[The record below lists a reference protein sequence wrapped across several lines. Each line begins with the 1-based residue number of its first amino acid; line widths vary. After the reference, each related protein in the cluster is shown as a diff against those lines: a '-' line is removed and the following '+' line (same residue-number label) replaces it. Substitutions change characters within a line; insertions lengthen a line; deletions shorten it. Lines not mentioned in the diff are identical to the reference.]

1 MTQRQSSP
9 VAGAWSRRAFLV
21 ATGSLLAGGVG
32 CSGDAAASAT
42 DIAEGDGEDV
52 DDFDPVFTVDD
63 VPEDPTYAPLPL
75 IVGAPEP
82 TRVRVTCFVE
92 EARRVAWRVW
102 RDGDLLSETK
112 AFISDVVDD
121 YAEALA
127 TGLLPNTEYYVA
139 MFVGEG
145 RLAGQ
150 GRSPTGPPVARS
162 RVGRFRTPPAD
173 DASPTL
179 RFALVSATFEDASPA
194 LDAIAADSRAA
205 SVHVGGLVTTAGAK
219 SLADVRAAW
228 REQLGHSSLGALFTG
243 SLTLTVP
250 SASEVAGIAP
260 LEDQKRL
267 YSEALPA
274 TPAPSGALWG
284 RHRWGKT
291 AEVFLLDTATES
303 ESGLVSTEQLTWLAS
318 ALAES
323 PCRWKLV
330 VTAAP
335 AVEALMDALPAA
347 AWAHHPDQRTAF
359 LDALSASPDVIV
371 LTRGVGF
378 GSVHRLGA
386 LGPWEISVPP
396 AAVDAW
402 AGPGPAPDAL
412 WTGSGVGAAWLT
424 LDAEKATVQLIT
436 SDGALG
442 PEIPLTSS

>member
-1 MTQRQSSP
+1 M
-9 VAGAWSRRAFLV
+9 AG
-21 ATGSLLAGGVG
+21 GSLLAGGIG
-32 CSGDAAASAT
+32 CSDDTGASTLDASS
-42 DIAEGDGEDV
+42 DLSSDV
-52 DDFDPVFTVDD
+52 DDFDPIFSADD

-82 TRVRVTCFVE
+82 TRVRVTCYVE

-102 RDGDLLSETK
+102 RDGDRLSETK

-121 YAEALA
+121 YAEAFA
-127 TGLLPNTEYYVA
+127 TGLVADTDYYVA

-194 LDAIAADSRAA
+194 LDTLAADARAA
-205 SVHVGGLVTTAGAK
+205 TLHVGGLVTTAGAE
-219 SLADVRAAW
+219 SLAEVRAAW

-250 SASEVAGIAP
+250 SESELAGSP
-260 LEDQKRL
+260 TTQEQKRI

-274 TPAPSGALWG
+274 HPTTTSALWA

-303 ESGLVSTEQLTWLAS
+303 ETGLVSTEQLTWLSS

-335 AVEALMDALPAA
+335 VVDAPLTALPAA
-347 AWAHHPDQRTAF
+347 AWARHAEQRSA
-359 LDALSASPDVIV
+359 LVDALEATQGVII

-378 GSVHRLGA
+378 GSVHRLGEG
-386 LGPWEISVPP
+386 GPWEISVPP
-396 AAVDAW
+396 AAVDPW
-402 AGPGPAPDAL
+402 TGSGPAPDAL
-412 WTGSGVGAAWLT
+412 WTGSGVGAASLT
-424 LDAEKATVQLIT
+424 LDADKATVQLVVA
-436 SDGALG
+436 DGALG
-442 PEIPLTSS
+442 PEIPLTSP